1 MLYCLVD
8 EQLHKRLA
16 TISHLKCMSRN
27 ESQHVVRAIRER
39 VDDMHVG
46 VRSLDTEDALAV
58 FFCFFFYFKI
68 IFF

>member
-1 MLYCLVD
+1 
-8 EQLHKRLA
+8 
-16 TISHLKCMSRN
+16 
-27 ESQHVVRAIRER
+27 VRAIRER

>member
-1 MLYCLVD
+1 
-8 EQLHKRLA
+8 
-16 TISHLKCMSRN
+16 LKCMSRN

-58 FFCFFFYFKI
+58 FFFFYFKI

>member
-1 MLYCLVD
+1 
-8 EQLHKRLA
+8 
-16 TISHLKCMSRN
+16 MSRN

-58 FFCFFFYFKI
+58 FFFFYFKI
-68 IFF
+68 IFLDHFNMLMLKIIF